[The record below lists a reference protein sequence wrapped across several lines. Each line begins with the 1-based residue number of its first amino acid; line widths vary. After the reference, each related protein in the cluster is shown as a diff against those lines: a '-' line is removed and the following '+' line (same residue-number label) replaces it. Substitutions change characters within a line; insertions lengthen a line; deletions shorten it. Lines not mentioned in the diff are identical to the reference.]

1 MIASTSAFALTD
13 GNVTVENSTL
23 ACGNAIL
30 SVQTTYFYNSYT
42 VGDQVLNQ
50 RLIWKNIKKN
60 QQKEL
65 ETDGKY
71 VIKHIP
77 DGRKVLDA
85 AFDTWGCIKS
95 KYGKYY
101 FYLFYYC
108 TAGEEKGFCA
118 QGKVEFERILQ
129 EDGTPLIKIP
139 RHWRIR
145 RMDED
150 VYKSLGLY
158 DAIKDVQVKDIRE

>member
-1 MIASTSAFALTD
+1 ML
-13 GNVTVENSTL
+13 E
-23 ACGNAIL
+23 
-30 SVQTTYFYNSYT
+30 
-42 VGDQVLNQ
+42 Q
-50 RLIWKNIKKN
+50 RLIWKNIKTN

-77 DGRKVLDA
+77 GGRRVLDA

-108 TAGEEKGFCA
+108 TTGEEKDFCA

-129 EDGTPLIKIP
+129 EDGTLLIKSP

-158 DAIKDVQVKDIRE
+158 EAIRDVQVKDIRE